1 MMKKNP
7 ILYILGGLPASG
19 KTTLARHLAKELKA
33 TYIRI
38 DSIEEAIL
46 KFNKLEGPE
55 GNEAAYSLATDNL
68 ENGISVVADSV
79 NSIEITR
86 SAWRNVAKSTGVE
99 FKKIYITCSNKEE
112 HKKRLIDRTKNS
124 NSIRKLSW
132 KDVENRE
139 FENWDSAFLFDTAFE
154 DIDKSKDRFLVE
166 IL

>member
-1 MMKKNP
+1 MKENTM
-7 ILYILGGLPASG
+7 LYIFGGLPASG
-19 KTTLARHLAKELKA
+19 KTTLARHLAKEIGA

-55 GNEAAYSLATDNL
+55 GYEAAYALAADNL

-86 SAWRNVAKSTGVE
+86 SAWRNIAETRGIE
-99 FKKIYITCSNKEE
+99 FKEIYITCSNKEE
-112 HKKRLIDRTKNS
+112 HKKRLIERTKNS
-124 NSIRKLSW
+124 KSIRKLLW

-139 FENWDSAFLFDTAFE
+139 FENWDSAFLFDTAFKCISE
-154 DIDKSKDRFLVE
+154 SKDRFLVE
-166 IL
+166 LLR